1 MADFKK
7 IPEGKSGG
15 ENPFDVVAADI
26 LGQVAA
32 TYWPAV
38 LGGITL
44 FVLILR
50 GKERAAIPVAVAIVL
65 LQAWR
70 LGLFG

>member
-1 MADFKK
+1 MAEFKK
-7 IPEGKSGG
+7 IPGGGSGDG
-15 ENPFDVVAADI
+15 PFDAITAEMA
-26 LGQVAA
+26 GQFAA
-32 TYWPAV
+32 TYWPVV

-50 GKERAAIPVAVAIVL
+50 GNERAAIPVGAVVVL